1 MMTLFAHGLDF
12 TAPVKN
18 VRGRHHALIVHMLDR
33 PAVTVGTCDALGNV
47 MGDRIV
53 LGEIDMTD
61 QAQ

>member
-1 MMTLFAHGLDF
+1 MTLFTHGLDF

-33 PAVTVGTCDALGNV
+33 LTVTVGTCYALGDMTGN
-47 MGDRIV
+47 RIV

-61 QAQ
+61 QTQ